1 MQLHIILLIGLR
13 KHFLNKQEFHKDRFI
28 VTTPM
33 RGHLMPLSRPLDG
46 LLVLDL
52 RLSARTV
59 CNSGKFWIR
68 EGDFEM
74 RLALAM
80 LLTAAILFRL
90 CLPVLGKH
98 FNCHP

>member
-1 MQLHIILLIGLR
+1 
-13 KHFLNKQEFHKDRFI
+13 
-28 VTTPM
+28 
-33 RGHLMPLSRPLDG
+33 MPLSRPLDG

-74 RLALAM
+74 RFALAM

-98 FNCHP
+98 FNCHPYGVQRWLKLKLKFIADCSPLRREFFCSLFLL